1 VKNSTATDLIL
12 KRDEL
17 QRMLILQREKIAQ
30 QLDSKAET
38 DEEKFPRSNT
48 MRFLY
53 STKGLMFA
61 QLIFKQLARNHP
73 QVLVVIKTL
82 GQFVLRRKAN

>member
-1 VKNSTATDLIL
+1 MKNATAANLIHA
-12 KRDEL
+12 RDEL
-17 QRMLILQREKIAQ
+17 QKKLMLQREKIAQ